1 MNFLCALYGP
11 ILLIF
16 KIYTVVL
23 IIYALLSWL
32 PDLRGPWTRY
42 LAMLVEPLLNPIR
55 RIIPPIGGFDIAFIV
70 LFILVIYVVPWI
82 IAMAI
87 NSVCVAAY

>member
-1 MNFLCALYGP
+1 MNFLCDLYP
-11 ILLIF
+11 IIGWIF
-16 KIYTVVL
+16 RAYAAVL

-55 RIIPPIGGFDIAFIV
+55 RIVPPLGGLDLAFIV

-82 IAMAI
+82 IGMAI
-87 NSVCVAAY
+87 SGVCYAAY

>member
-1 MNFLCALYGP
+1 VNFLCQLYP
-11 ILLIF
+11 IIGWIF
-16 KIYTVVL
+16 KAYTAVL

-55 RIIPPIGGFDIAFIV
+55 RIIPPVGGLDIAFIV
-70 LFILVIYVVPWI
+70 LFILVIYVVPRI
-82 IAMAI
+82 IGMAI
-87 NSVCVAAY
+87 GQVCYAFY

>member
-1 MNFLCALYGP
+1 VNFLCSLYP
-11 ILLIF
+11 LIAWIF
-16 KIYTVVL
+16 RAYTIVL

-55 RIIPPIGGFDIAFIV
+55 RIIPPVGGLDIAFIV
-70 LFILVIYVVPWI
+70 LFILVIYVVPWLI
-82 IAMAI
+82 GLAMGQ
-87 NSVCVAAY
+87 VCYAAY

>member
-1 MNFLCALYGP
+1 VNFLCALYGP

-16 KIYTVVL
+16 KIYAGIL
-23 IIYALLSWL
+23 IVYALLSWL

-55 RIIPPIGGFDIAFIV
+55 RIIPPVGGFDIAFIV

-82 IAMAI
+82 IGMSI
-87 NSVCVAAY
+87 NSVCVASY

>member
-1 MNFLCALYGP
+1 MNFLCDLYP
-11 ILLIF
+11 LIGWIF
-16 KIYTVVL
+16 RLYTIVL

-55 RIIPPIGGFDIAFIV
+55 RIIPPVGGLDIAFIV
-70 LFILVIYVVPWI
+70 LFILVIYVVPRI
-82 IAMAI
+82 IGMAI
-87 NSVCVAAY
+87 GQVCFASY

>member
-1 MNFLCALYGP
+1 VNFLCALYGP
-11 ILLIF
+11 IL
-16 KIYTVVL
+16 TAVL

-55 RIIPPIGGFDIAFIV
+55 RIIPPVGGLDIAFIV
-70 LFILVIYVVPWI
+70 LFVLVIYVAPWI
-82 IAMAI
+82 IGMAI
-87 NSVCVAAY
+87 RNVCFAAY

>member
-1 MNFLCALYGP
+1 MNFLCTLYPTIG
-11 ILLIF
+11 LIF
-16 KIYTVVL
+16 KIYAGVL
-23 IIYALLSWL
+23 IVYALLSWL

-55 RIIPPIGGFDIAFIV
+55 RIIPPVGGLDIAFIV

-82 IAMAI
+82 IGMAI
-87 NSVCVAAY
+87 SGVCYASY